1 MKKLR
6 ISSHALCIFVHASEV
21 WKNARILCLL
31 NFSDPRKNLLARCWD
46 IKRVNGGQPAADE
59 VLYPGFQSYR
69 LGLFLCTNLS
79 CFYYNSSSP
88 YYHRTWRHH
97 NNNNTGHNNYSSYY
111 NNHGSDYYNHDSS
124 HIYQLPNVED
134 PNVAGSLA
142 VMSMYAAF

>member
-69 LGLFLCTNLS
+69 LGLFLCTNLP

-88 YYHRTWRHH
+88 STTVPGVTTTTTIPGTTTTVPTTTTTAPTTTTTIAATYTSCQTWK
-97 NNNNTGHNNYSSYY
+97 
-111 NNHGSDYYNHDSS
+111 
-124 HIYQLPNVED
+124 ILML
-134 PNVAGSLA
+134 LA
-142 VMSMYAAF
+142 VSLL